1 LVIEGTGEAVA
12 KVEVATAF
20 AFLADPYNGRLW
32 FSSAGPLEP
41 PGQPIAPGLTWHLEK
56 TRQTRRVLPLKMV
69 TYQPPECF
77 VWATQ
82 LGGLS
87 TNHIWEVHLRPGQ
100 ESGTTAISMTLRL
113 RPGPM
118 DRLGALIAP
127 AALRRTLAT
136 GAQHAVD
143 RACEVLEAHEQVSR
157 HRRTQ
162 GMKPGGKLPKRRRQ
176 ESPRRR

>member
-12 KVEVATAF
+12 KVEVAAAF

-32 FSSAGPLEP
+32 FASAGPLEP
-41 PGQPIAPGLTWHLEK
+41 PGQTIAPGLTWHLPK
-56 TRQTRRVLPLKMV
+56 TKQTRRVLPLKMV

-77 VWATQ
+77 AWATQ

-87 TNHIWEVHLRPGQ
+87 TNHIWEVRLRPGP
-100 ESGTTAISMTLRL
+100 ESGTTTISMALRL
-113 RPGPM
+113 RPGPVG
-118 DRLGALIAP
+118 RLGALIAP

-136 GAQHAVD
+136 RAQRAVD
-143 RACEVLEAHEQVSR
+143 RACEVLEAQEHVSR
-157 HRRTQ
+157 HGRIQR
-162 GMKPGGKLPKRRRQ
+162 MRSGGKLPKRRRQ